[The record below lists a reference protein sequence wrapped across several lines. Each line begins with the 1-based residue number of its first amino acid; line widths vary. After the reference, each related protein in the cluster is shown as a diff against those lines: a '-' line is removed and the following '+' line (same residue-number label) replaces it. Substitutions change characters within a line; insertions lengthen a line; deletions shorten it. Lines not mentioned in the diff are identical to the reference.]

1 MYIST
6 IKNSNAIKAKKD
18 IKDIIIIAI
27 ISLIAVE
34 IFFITLIIID
44 NTFYTFFHYHKNK
57 GHYALLF
64 YF

>member
-34 IFFITLIIID
+34 IFFITLIIIN
-44 NTFYTFFHYHKNK
+44 NTFYT
-57 GHYALLF
+57 
-64 YF
+64 